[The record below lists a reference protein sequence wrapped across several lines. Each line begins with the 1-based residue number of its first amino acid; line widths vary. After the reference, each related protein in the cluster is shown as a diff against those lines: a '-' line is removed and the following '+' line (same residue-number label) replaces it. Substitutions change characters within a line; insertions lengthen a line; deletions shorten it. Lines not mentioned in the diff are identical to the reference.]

1 MSQWGVQL
9 VIGKLITDEGFR
21 RQFEERGGECLVS
34 LCERG
39 IDLSEAEIAA
49 LVGASPHLWS
59 RFATRID
66 SRLRKGTAAVE
77 RDDQRVQ
84 TRLGVREQQVLR
96 GIFEGLTNKEIA
108 AQVGASESAV
118 KATLQRLFRKTR
130 VRTRA
135 QLVRIVVEGTIGA
148 VRRTRQERA

>member
-21 RQFEERGGECLVS
+21 RQFEARGGECLVS

-39 IDLSEAEIAA
+39 IDLSETEIAA
-49 LVGASPHLWS
+49 LVGASPRLWS
-59 RFATRID
+59 RLATRID
-66 SRLRKGTAAVE
+66 RRLRKVEAAAE
-77 RDDQRVQ
+77 RDGLPVQ
-84 TRLGVREQQVLR
+84 PRLGIREQQVLR

-108 AQVGASESAV
+108 AQVGGSESAV

-135 QLVRIVVEGTIGA
+135 QLVRIVVEGAIGG
-148 VRRTRQERA
+148 VRRAR